1 MADTSKNRL
10 YQIFQL
16 IRLLNTPPR
25 RTAKQLMRQ
34 LDVGKN
40 KFYQNI
46 KVLEA
51 IGYPIEVDVNHRY
64 FLAFQLPKRA
74 NEGVLESD
82 ELLFLQEQLQQ
93 VPSNSPDAQF
103 AQSILHKFDR
113 NLTMIPLADMLPLL
127 HRNRILQLL
136 RDSIEQRFCV
146 LLKNYRSMSS
156 DKVGDRRIEPLDI
169 TPDKR
174 YLIAWDLDKDR
185 QSQFKLARIEDI
197 ELLDDKLSPTPHDF
211 TPMDLF
217 GLTGDEWLP
226 VKIKLSKYARHL
238 LVEEFPDS
246 RQYIR
251 VQPGAAYFDG
261 MVRSWKG
268 IGRFVLGLPGE
279 MEVIAPAAFK
289 NYLQERIDSFKI

>member
-1 MADTSKNRL
+1 MADTTKNRL
-10 YQIFQL
+10 YQIFHL

-51 IGYPIEVDVNHRY
+51 IGYPVEVDGNHRY
-64 FLAFQLPKRA
+64 FLAFQFPKRP

-197 ELLDDKLSPTPHDF
+197 ELLDDKLSPAPHDF

-217 GLTGDEWLP
+217 GLTGDEWLA

-251 VQPGAAYFDG
+251 VQRGEAYFDG

>member
-1 MADTSKNRL
+1 MANTTQNRL

-34 LDVGKN
+34 LDIGKN
-40 KFYQNI
+40 KFYESI
-46 KVLEA
+46 KTLEA
-51 IGYPIEVDVNHRY
+51 IGYPVEVDVKHRY
-64 FLAFQLPKRA
+64 FLAFQFQKRA
-74 NEGVLESD
+74 NEGILESD

-93 VPSNSPDAQF
+93 VPSNSPNAQF

-146 LLKNYRSMSS
+146 LLQNYRSMSS
-156 DKVGDRRIEPLDI
+156 DKAGNRRIEPLDI

-197 ELLDDKLSPTPHDF
+197 EILDDKLPPTPHDF

-217 GLTGDEWLP
+217 GLTGDAWLP

-246 RQYIR
+246 RQYVR
-251 VQPGAAYFDG
+251 VQRGEVYFDG

-279 MEVIAPAAFK
+279 MEVLAPTAFK
-289 NYLQERIDSFKI
+289 NYLQERVDKFNI